1 MGLQT
6 STSKDP
12 FWPISHRIEFTWNHK
27 IFDPQIKITR
37 HIANILYPVALQ
49 GRGVV
54 IIAEV
59 RGTNMSNLAIIII
72 TIIGIIIFIPVYLI
86 KKEKKKYIHN
96 NNNNNNNR
104 HNNIYSCVSN

>member
-1 MGLQT
+1 MGLQS

-59 RGTNMSNLAIIII
+59 RGTNMSNIAIIII
-72 TIIGIIIFIPVYLI
+72 ITIIIGIIIFIPMYLI
-86 KKEKKKYIHN
+86 KKEKKVYP
-96 NNNNNNNR
+96 
-104 HNNIYSCVSN
+104 